1 MLFLQ
6 YLPYHK
12 GRCKKLSWS
21 EIALICETTL
31 LIVLLIYFLIH
42 KFKKKNDVIADQ
54 NEEIEIVNGVRYK
67 KTADEQNQNLA
78 LKKGDQILKRG
89 KQYKVGE
96 GLDILAGTY
105 TLLVADGDVAS
116 VNIKI
121 GGLVKEFKHG
131 STLIL
136 AEGDNL
142 EPLSSN
148 IVLR

>member
-1 MLFLQ
+1 M
-6 YLPYHK
+6 
-12 GRCKKLSWS
+12 SWS

-42 KFKKKNDVIADQ
+42 KFKNKNDVIADQ

-105 TLLVADGDVAS
+105 TLLVADGDVTS

-121 GGLVKEFKHG
+121 SGLVKEFKHG

>member
-1 MLFLQ
+1 M
-6 YLPYHK
+6 
-12 GRCKKLSWS
+12 SWS

-31 LIVLLIYFLIH
+31 LIVFLIYFLIH

-89 KQYKVGE
+89 KYYQVGE
-96 GLDILAGTY
+96 GLDVLAGTY
-105 TLLVADGDVAS
+105 TLLVADGDVTS

-121 GGLVKEFKHG
+121 SGLVKEFKHG

>member
-1 MLFLQ
+1 M
-6 YLPYHK
+6 
-12 GRCKKLSWS
+12 SWS
-21 EIALICETTL
+21 EIALICETAL

-89 KQYKVGE
+89 KHYQVGE

-105 TLLVADGDVAS
+105 TLLVADGDVTSA
-116 VNIKI
+116 NIKI

>member
-1 MLFLQ
+1 M
-6 YLPYHK
+6 
-12 GRCKKLSWS
+12 SWS

>member
-1 MLFLQ
+1 M
-6 YLPYHK
+6 
-12 GRCKKLSWS
+12 SWS
-21 EIALICETTL
+21 EIALICETAL

-89 KQYKVGE
+89 KYYQVGE

-105 TLLVADGDVAS
+105 TLLVADGDVTS

>member
-1 MLFLQ
+1 M
-6 YLPYHK
+6 
-12 GRCKKLSWS
+12 SWS

-89 KQYKVGE
+89 KYYQVGE

-105 TLLVADGDVAS
+105 TLLVADGDVTS

>member
-1 MLFLQ
+1 M
-6 YLPYHK
+6 
-12 GRCKKLSWS
+12 SWS
-21 EIALICETTL
+21 EIALICETAL

-89 KQYKVGE
+89 KHYQVGE

-105 TLLVADGDVAS
+105 TLLVADGDVTS

>member
-1 MLFLQ
+1 M
-6 YLPYHK
+6 
-12 GRCKKLSWS
+12 SWS
-21 EIALICETTL
+21 EIALICETAL

-89 KQYKVGE
+89 KYYQVGE
-96 GLDILAGTY
+96 GLDVLAGTY
-105 TLLVADGDVAS
+105 TLLVADGDVTS

-121 GGLVKEFKHG
+121 SGLVKEFKHG

>member
-1 MLFLQ
+1 M
-6 YLPYHK
+6 
-12 GRCKKLSWS
+12 SWS

-89 KQYKVGE
+89 KQYQVGE

-105 TLLVADGDVAS
+105 TLLVADGDVTS

-142 EPLSSN
+142 EPLSSS

>member
-1 MLFLQ
+1 M
-6 YLPYHK
+6 
-12 GRCKKLSWS
+12 SWS

-42 KFKKKNDVIADQ
+42 KFKKKKDVIADQ

-67 KTADEQNQNLA
+67 KTTDEQNQNLA

-89 KQYKVGE
+89 KYYQVGE
-96 GLDILAGTY
+96 GLDVLAGTY
-105 TLLVADGDVAS
+105 TLLVADGDVTS

>member
-1 MLFLQ
+1 M
-6 YLPYHK
+6 
-12 GRCKKLSWS
+12 SWS

-89 KQYKVGE
+89 KYYQVGE
-96 GLDILAGTY
+96 GLDVLAGTY
-105 TLLVADGDVAS
+105 TLLVADGDVTS

-121 GGLVKEFKHG
+121 SGLVKEFKHG

>member
-1 MLFLQ
+1 M
-6 YLPYHK
+6 
-12 GRCKKLSWS
+12 SWS

-42 KFKKKNDVIADQ
+42 KFKKKNDVITDQ

-89 KQYKVGE
+89 KYYQVGE
-96 GLDILAGTY
+96 GLDVLAGTY
-105 TLLVADGDVAS
+105 TLLVADGDVTS

-121 GGLVKEFKHG
+121 SGLVKEFKHG

>member
-1 MLFLQ
+1 M
-6 YLPYHK
+6 
-12 GRCKKLSWS
+12 SWS
-21 EIALICETTL
+21 EIALICETAL

-42 KFKKKNDVIADQ
+42 KFKKKKDVIADQ

-89 KQYKVGE
+89 KHYQVGE

-105 TLLVADGDVAS
+105 ILLVADGDVTSA
-116 VNIKI
+116 NIKI